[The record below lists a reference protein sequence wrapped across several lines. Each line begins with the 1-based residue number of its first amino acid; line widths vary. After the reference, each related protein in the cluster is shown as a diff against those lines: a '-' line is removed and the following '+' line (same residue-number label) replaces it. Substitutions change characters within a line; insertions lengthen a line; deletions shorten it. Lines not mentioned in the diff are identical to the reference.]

1 MVVPQLVVRSLL
13 TPEVRSSNSV
23 IGKIYTDNCIEKTKI
38 KMPGMAIFIKTKG
51 VDNNMV
57 KS

>member
-1 MVVPQLVVRSLL
+1 MAQLVERSLL

-51 VDNNMV
+51 VVNNMV